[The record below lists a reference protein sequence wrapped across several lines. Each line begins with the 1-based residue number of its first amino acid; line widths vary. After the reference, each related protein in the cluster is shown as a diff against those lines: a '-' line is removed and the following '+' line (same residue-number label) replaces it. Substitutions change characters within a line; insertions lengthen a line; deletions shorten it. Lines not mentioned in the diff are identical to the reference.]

1 MCQVSVFRGQA
12 RARFPDTRNLL
23 APTMAKIKHTK
34 NELKAQRDALRRFKR
49 YLPTLL
55 LKKQQLQMEMRQLE
69 QRMEEV
75 RGEEE
80 RLLSGLA
87 AWVRMFAEPVELAGL
102 VKLESVTTTTGNI
115 AGVNIPVLQEIIFA
129 PVPMDLY
136 GTPSWMDEG
145 AKVIEQVLRLRIEN
159 EILAEQHRLLA
170 EELRIT
176 SQRVNLFEKVK
187 IPECEGNIRVIR
199 IFLGDAQTADVA
211 RSKLAK
217 SKAPEVAA

>member
-1 MCQVSVFRGQA
+1 MS
-12 RARFPDTRNLL
+12 
-23 APTMAKIKHTK
+23 KIKHTK

-75 RGEEE
+75 RGEEAMLVAGLGAWL
-80 RLLSGLA
+80 RL
-87 AWVRMFAEPVELAGL
+87 FAEPVEVAAA
-102 VKLESVTTTTGNI
+102 VKLVAVKTGTGNI
-115 AGVNIPVLQEIIFA
+115 AGVNIPTLQEIEFA
-129 PVPMDLY
+129 PVDVDLHQ
-136 GTPSWMDEG
+136 TPSWLDEG
-145 AKVIEQVLRLRIEN
+145 AQTVEQLVRLRIEV

-170 EELRIT
+170 EELRTT

-187 IPECEGNIRVIR
+187 IPECEENIRVIR

>member
-1 MCQVSVFRGQA
+1 MS
-12 RARFPDTRNLL
+12 
-23 APTMAKIKHTK
+23 KIKHTK

-80 RLLSGLA
+80 RLVTGLA
-87 AWVRMFAEPVELAGL
+87 AWLRLFAEPVDLADA
-102 VKLESVTTTTGNI
+102 VKLVSVKTGTGNI
-115 AGVNIPVLQEIIFA
+115 AGVNIPTLQEIEFA
-129 PVPMDLY
+129 PVAVDLY
-136 GTPSWMDEG
+136 QTPSWLDEG
-145 AKVIEQVLRLRIEN
+145 AQAVEQRVRLRIEL

-170 EELRIT
+170 EELRTT

-187 IPECEGNIRVIR
+187 IPECEENIRVIR

-217 SKAPEVAA
+217 SKAPEIAA

>member
-1 MCQVSVFRGQA
+1 M
-12 RARFPDTRNLL
+12 
-23 APTMAKIKHTK
+23 
-34 NELKAQRDALRRFKR
+34 
-49 YLPTLL
+49 
-55 LKKQQLQMEMRQLE
+55 
-69 QRMEEV
+69 
-75 RGEEE
+75 
-80 RLLSGLA
+80 
-87 AWVRMFAEPVELAGL
+87 
-102 VKLESVTTTTGNI
+102 
-115 AGVNIPVLQEIIFA
+115 
-129 PVPMDLY
+129 
-136 GTPSWMDEG
+136 
-145 AKVIEQVLRLRIEN
+145 IEQVLRLRIEN

>member
-1 MCQVSVFRGQA
+1 MS
-12 RARFPDTRNLL
+12 
-23 APTMAKIKHTK
+23 KIKHTK

-75 RGEEE
+75 RGEEAM
-80 RLLSGLA
+80 LVAGLG
-87 AWVRMFAEPVELAGL
+87 AWVRLFAEPVDVAAA
-102 VKLESVTTTTGNI
+102 VKLVSVKTGSGNI
-115 AGVNIPVLQEIIFA
+115 AGVNIPILQEIEFA
-129 PVPMDLY
+129 TVQIDLHQ
-136 GTPSWMDEG
+136 TPSWLDEG
-145 AKVIEQVLRLRIEN
+145 ARTVDQMVRLRIEV
-159 EILAEQHRLLA
+159 EILTEQHRLLG
-170 EELRIT
+170 EELRTT

-187 IPECEGNIRVIR
+187 IPECEENIRVIR

-217 SKAPEVAA
+217 SKSVEIAA